1 MWNPWNILLRMHRKK
16 KGQILYIMDRA
27 DQFGTSA
34 KLLDIT
40 HKSYGFSAD
49 LMETI
54 N

>member
-1 MWNPWNILLRMHRKK
+1 MRRKK
-16 KGQILYIMDRA
+16 KGQILYIVDR
-27 DQFGTSA
+27 DNQCNTST

-40 HKSYGFSAD
+40 HKSYGFSAN